1 MEIQAFCELFPL
13 FNTANQE
20 TIEWLLSVIQEEEYE
35 PNIVILTE
43 NTWGTAVYF
52 IVSGWVKIQRDYG
65 EHTVTQD
72 ILGRGDFF
80 GEMAILDEYPSS
92 TEVIT
97 LSDVKLFSISAQ
109 RFIQT
114 LFRDAQIHHRLLK
127 LFVRRLRTVQNHYL
141 LHKQPP
147 KVKLIKTLISLADN
161 YGEFTEKGIEILNIA
176 DSDLAQL
183 ANIDLKE
190 TTKIKEKLKQNGCL
204 EIDTENQILC
214 LTNIKQL
221 NHLAGRFGND

>member
-13 FNTANQE
+13 FNTGSQE

-35 PNIVILTE
+35 QDIVILTE

-52 IVSGWVKIQRDYG
+52 IVSGWVKIQRSYG
-65 EHTVTQD
+65 EHTVTQE

-80 GEMAILDEYPSS
+80 GEMAILDESPRL

-109 RFIQT
+109 RFIQI

-127 LFVRRLRTVQNHYL
+127 LFVRRLRTLQNNYL
-141 LHKQPP
+141 LYKQPA
-147 KVKLIKTLISLADN
+147 KIKLIKTLISLADN
-161 YGEFTEKGIEILNIA
+161 YGESTEKGIEILNIV

-183 ANIDLKE
+183 SNIDLQE
-190 TTKIKEKLKQNGCL
+190 TRKIKEKLEENGYL
-204 EIDTENQILC
+204 EIDLENQILC